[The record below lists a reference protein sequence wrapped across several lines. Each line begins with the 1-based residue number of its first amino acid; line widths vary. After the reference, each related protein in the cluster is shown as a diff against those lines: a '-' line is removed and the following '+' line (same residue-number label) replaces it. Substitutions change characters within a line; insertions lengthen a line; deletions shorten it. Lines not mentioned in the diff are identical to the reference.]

1 MSTQLPPE
9 VRETHSGLVVLVGDR
24 AYKTKRAVRTEFL
37 DFSTVQ
43 QRERACAREVELNSR
58 LAAGAYLGVAHLT
71 GPGPGDREPVVVMR
85 RYPDSARLA
94 HRVRAGDRTVE
105 GELSAIAGVL
115 ARFHATAR
123 RGGEIDEGATASAL
137 GRLWQESIDDIGRFA
152 GPVLPV
158 DEIGELAALC
168 EHYLA
173 GRADLFA
180 RRIAERR
187 IVDGHGDLLADDI
200 FASDDGPILL
210 DCLDFDDRLRY
221 VDGID
226 DAAFLAMDLEFLGR
240 ADLAAR
246 LLAEYRLAAA
256 DPAPVSLA
264 DFYIA
269 YRALVRAKVDC
280 IRVDQGHPEVAGD
293 ARRHLQIAAAHL
305 HAAIPRLVLVGGGPG
320 TGKTTVARALAQSP
334 EGLGAEVISTDEVRR
349 ALIGAGVLGGSPG
362 AVDAGLYAPDQV
374 ATVYREVLRRAAD
387 LLAGGTSVIL
397 DGTWRDVAQRT
408 AAAALAADTR
418 SAFLD
423 IVCEVPLAEAQQR
436 IARRLPGSSDATP
449 EVAAAHASAARGVAG
464 WSGAHRLDTRRPIA
478 EVTAETA
485 RWYRQAV
492 RLPSPRRW

>member
-105 GELSAIAGVL
+105 SELSAIAGVL

-152 GPVLPV
+152 GPGLP
-158 DEIGELAALC
+158 
-168 EHYLA
+168 
-173 GRADLFA
+173 
-180 RRIAERR
+180 
-187 IVDGHGDLLADDI
+187 DGHGDLLADDI

-374 ATVYREVLRRAAD
+374 ATVYREELRRAAD